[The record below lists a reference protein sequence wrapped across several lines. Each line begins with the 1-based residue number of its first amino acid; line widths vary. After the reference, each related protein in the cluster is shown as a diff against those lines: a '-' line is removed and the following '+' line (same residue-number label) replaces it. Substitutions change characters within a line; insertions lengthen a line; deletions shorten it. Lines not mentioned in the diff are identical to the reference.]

1 MTAGQCTWYAWW
13 WRAKYGNPLPSGMK
27 GNANVWDSVLRGY
40 GYRVDRTPEVGAVF
54 QTSAGWYGHV
64 GIVVGINNDGSIVVR
79 EMNYGYRAYVVTE
92 STIPANIVGNFNYI
106 H

>member
-1 MTAGQCTWYAWW
+1 M
-13 WRAKYGNPLPSGMK
+13 
-27 GNANVWDSVLRGY
+27 
-40 GYRVDRTPEVGAVF
+40 DRTPEVGAVF

>member
-1 MTAGQCTWYAWW
+1 MKNAKGTAARIFGSI
-13 WRAKYGNPLPSGMK
+13 AKADVNIRMIDQGSSELN
-27 GNANVWDSVLRGY
+27 
-40 GYRVDRTPEVGAVF
+40 
-54 QTSAGWYGHV
+54 
-64 GIVVGINNDGSIVVR
+64 IIVGINNDGSIVVR